1 LQCALGGMPLNS
13 QPSSDGVLFSFL
25 SAAVAAMI
33 GFGALVTWLARPTVL
48 PNVPYTYSDTQK
60 RAPIISRIADSPDNV
75 DPEQAAVAY
84 ALGEN
89 QRLGL
94 DTPVV
99 GSVSPAPALAAK
111 SNQVAKATPP
121 KTKRVARVQR
131 EPRVPRNSWAYN
143 PQGAVFGGFFR

>member
-1 LQCALGGMPLNS
+1 MQCALGGMALNN
-13 QPSSDGVLFSFL
+13 QPSSDGVLFTFL
-25 SAAVAAMI
+25 SMAVAAMV
-33 GFGALVTWLARPTVL
+33 GFGALVTWLARPSVL

-60 RAPIISRIADSPDNV
+60 RAPIVSRLARSTDSV

-84 ALGEN
+84 ALAEN

-94 DTPVV
+94 NTPVV
-99 GSVSPAPALAAK
+99 GSVSPDPALETK

-131 EPRVPRNSWAYN
+131 EPIVPRNSWAYN
-143 PQGAVFGGFFR
+143 PQGAIFGGFFR

>member
-1 LQCALGGMPLNS
+1 M
-13 QPSSDGVLFSFL
+13 
-25 SAAVAAMI
+25 AVAAMI
-33 GFGALVTWLARPTVL
+33 GFGAFVTWLARPTVL

-60 RAPIISRIADSPDNV
+60 RAPIVSKMARSTDSV

-99 GSVSPAPALAAK
+99 GSVSPAPALETK
-111 SNQVAKATPP
+111 NNQAAKATPP
-121 KTKRVARVQR
+121 KNKRVARVQR
-131 EPRVPRNSWAYN
+131 EPSVPRNSWAYN
-143 PQGAVFGGFFR
+143 PQGAIFGGFFR